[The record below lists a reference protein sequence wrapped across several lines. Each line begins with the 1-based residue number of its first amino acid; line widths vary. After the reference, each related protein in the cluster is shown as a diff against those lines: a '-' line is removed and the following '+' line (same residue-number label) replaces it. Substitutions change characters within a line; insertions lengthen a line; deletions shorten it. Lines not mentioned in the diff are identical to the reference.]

1 MDSIISQFIA
11 EWGTFGLLL
20 FGIAYISWD
29 NWKTNKSKKSG
40 TSEIIT
46 AVNTMGGKI
55 DNLNDK
61 IKIVDEKVDDFKT
74 QVDEKIND
82 INVRVNNI
90 PKDNLKQIVKM
101 DIKKQ
106 EIHLKQMEDLM
117 KLGPKLHRIIQMAN
131 HNIGSDHIF
140 VGSFHNGNSSLS
152 GIPYYKFDI
161 IAERFSPNKVL
172 HDCEFA
178 HMYKDSDILRYDT
191 LPTLLEQHGMLHFIV
206 PEEGDTEIS
215 NYDDIIWR
223 RMRGRG
229 IRQIALRI
237 TRDSKGAPSG
247 FVGVVK
253 YDMSN
258 MNLDYLDSCGK
269 ELEEI
274 YRDSEM
280 KEVEKNSKY
289 K

>member
-1 MDSIISQFIA
+1 MDSIISQLIA
-11 EWGTFGLLL
+11 EWGTLGLMLL
-20 FGIAYISWD
+20 GIGYISWE
-29 NWKTNKSKKSG
+29 NWRANKHKKIG
-40 TSEIIT
+40 NTEIIS
-46 AVNTMGGKI
+46 AVNTMSGKI
-55 DNLNDK
+55 DNLHDK

-74 QVDEKIND
+74 HVQEKIND
-82 INVRVNNI
+82 INIKVNNI

-161 IAERFSPNKVL
+161 IAERFSPSKVTQ
-172 HDCEFA
+172 DTEFA

-191 LPTLLEQHGMLHFIV
+191 LPSLLVQQGMVYFAV
-206 PEEGDTEIS
+206 PEDGDLEIS
-215 NYDDIIWR
+215 KYDDIIWR

-229 IRQIALRI
+229 IKQIALRL
-237 TRDSKGAPSG
+237 TRDSKNTPSG

-253 YDMSN
+253 YDMSS

-274 YRDSEM
+274 YKDSEL
-280 KEVEKNSKY
+280 KETGKKI
-289 K
+289 